1 MAQAKSAPSPV
12 VAPAAPPAPSPAVP
26 RPSPARAP
34 GVVSRYGADTAF
46 MTFVAALMAFLY
58 LPIWVL
64 IAFSF
69 SDSRSLTWP
78 ITGLTL
84 DWYRKLFANSDLI
97 AAVGNSLYVAT
108 CATALA
114 LVVGVAAAMALDRF
128 AFPGKSLFRRLI
140 LLPITL
146 PGIVT
151 GISMLNMFRLFGFG
165 LSLETVILGHATAL
179 LGVVVTQVY
188 ARLQRLPKSL
198 AEASGDLGARPWQTF
213 LHVTLPN
220 IRTAIVGAGLLCFV
234 LSFDEIPVTF
244 FLTGRDNTLPMY
256 IYSTMRR
263 GITPEINAVGTL
275 IVLASLILIVISVA
289 ASREKRG

>member
-1 MAQAKSAPSPV
+1 MAQKSH
-12 VAPAAPPAPSPAVP
+12 
-26 RPSPARAP
+26 
-34 GVVSRYGADTAF
+34 GLVSRYGADTAF
-46 MTFVAALMAFLY
+46 MSFVAILMAFLY
-58 LPIWVL
+58 IPIWVL

-69 SDSRSLTWP
+69 NDSRSLTWP
-78 ITGLTL
+78 LSGFTL
-84 DWYRKLFANSDLI
+84 DWYRKLWSNSDLI
-97 AAVGNSLYVAT
+97 AAIGNSFYVAT
-108 CATALA
+108 FATVLT
-114 LVVGVAAAMALDRF
+114 LVVGVPAAMVLHKF
-128 AFPGKSLFRRLI
+128 NFPGKSIFRRLI

-151 GISMLNMFRLFGFG
+151 GISMLNMFKLMGFS

-198 AEASGDLGARPWQTF
+198 EEAAFDLGATPWRSF
-213 LHVTLPN
+213 VDVTLPN
-220 IRTAIVGAGLLCFV
+220 IRSAIIGAGLLSFV

-263 GITPEINAVGTL
+263 GVTPEINAVGTI
-275 IVLASLILIVISVA
+275 IVLLSLILIVVA
-289 ASREKRG
+289 VIATRERKK